1 MLDIPAGRDSLAV
14 MTTVYLNGEYLPHD
28 RAMISV
34 DDRGFVFGDGIYEG
48 IRAVEGRIFEWQ
60 AHADRMVDGLTG
72 IRIAFGADR
81 VAELHGVC
89 ERLLRDNQLTTG
101 DAFLYLQ
108 VTRGS
113 APRAHAFPPP
123 GTPPSVYISA
133 TRLVRRVDQQ
143 QTGVKAVTH
152 PDMRWERCD
161 WKTINLLGSVLARQA
176 AVDAGAF
183 EAIMYRDGVVTEGAS
198 STIFGVVDGALRTHP
213 LSHRILPSVTRKVIM
228 ALIAELKL
236 PIDER
241 AITEAELRAADEL
254 FLCGTANN
262 VTPIV
267 SVDGRPIGAGTPG
280 PITAQL
286 RDALDARLYGGGDR
300 R

>member
-14 MTTVYLNGEYLPHD
+14 MTTVYLNGEYVPHD
-28 RAMISV
+28 RAVISV

-48 IRAVEGRIFEWQ
+48 IRAIEGRIFEWQ

-198 STIFGVVDGALRTHP
+198 STIFGVVDGVLRTHP
-213 LSHRILPSVTRKVIM
+213 LGHRILPSVTRKVLM
-228 ALIAELKL
+228 ALIAEHRL
-236 PIDER
+236 PVEER
-241 AITEAELRAADEL
+241 AITEAELRRADEL

-267 SVDGRPIGAGTPG
+267 SVDGRPIGTGSPG

-286 RDALDARLYGGGDR
+286 RDALDARLYGR

>member
-1 MLDIPAGRDSLAV
+1 
-14 MTTVYLNGEYLPHD
+14 MTTVYLNGDYVPHD
-28 RAMISV
+28 RAVISV

-48 IRAVEGRIFEWQ
+48 VRAIEGRIFEWQ

-72 IRIAFGADR
+72 IRIEFGADR
-81 VAELHGVC
+81 VAALQGVC
-89 ERLLRDNQLTTG
+89 ECLLRDNQLTTG

-113 APRAHAFPPP
+113 APRTHAFPPP
-123 GTPPSVYISA
+123 GTPPNVYISA
-133 TRLVRRVDQQ
+133 TRLARRVDQQ
-143 QTGVKAVTH
+143 QSGVKAVTH
-152 PDMRWERCD
+152 PDLRWERCD

-183 EAIMYRDGVVTEGAS
+183 EAIMHRDGVVTEGAS
-198 STIFGVVDGALRTHP
+198 STIFAVVDGVLRTHP
-213 LSHRILPSVTRKVIM
+213 LGHRILPSVTRKVIM
-228 ALIAELKL
+228 ALIAELRL
-236 PIDER
+236 PVEER
-241 AITEAELRAADEL
+241 AITEAELRRADEL

-267 SVDGRPIGAGTPG
+267 SVDDRPIASGTAG

-286 RDALDARLYGGGDR
+286 REALDARLYGRG
-300 R
+300 

>member
-1 MLDIPAGRDSLAV
+1 
-14 MTTVYLNGEYLPHD
+14 MTTVYLNGEYVPHD
-28 RAMISV
+28 RAAISV

-48 IRAVEGRIFEWQ
+48 VRAIDGRIFEWQ
-60 AHADRMVDGLTG
+60 AHADRMAEGLAG
-72 IRIAFGADR
+72 IRIEFGADR
-81 VAELHGVC
+81 VAALHGVC

-113 APRAHAFPPP
+113 APRVHAFPPP
-123 GTPPSVYISA
+123 GTPPTVYASA
-133 TRLVRRVDQQ
+133 TRL
-143 QTGVKAVTH
+143 A
-152 PDMRWERCD
+152 RWERCD

-183 EAIMYRDGVVTEGAS
+183 EAIMHRDGVVTEGAS
-198 STIFGVVDGALRTHP
+198 STIFGVVDGVLRSHP
-213 LSHRILPSVTRKVIM
+213 LGHRILPSVTRKVVM
-228 ALIAELKL
+228 ALIAEHGL
-236 PIDER
+236 PVEER
-241 AITEAELRAADEL
+241 AITEAELRGADEV

-267 SVDGRPIGAGTPG
+267 SIDGRPVGPGTPG

-286 RDALDARLYGGGDR
+286 GEALDARLYGSR
-300 R
+300 

>member
-1 MLDIPAGRDSLAV
+1 MGAP
-14 MTTVYLNGEYLPHD
+14 P
-28 RAMISV
+28 
-34 DDRGFVFGDGIYEG
+34 
-48 IRAVEGRIFEWQ
+48 
-60 AHADRMVDGLTG
+60 DGLTG
-72 IRIAFGADR
+72 IRIEFGADR
-81 VAELHGVC
+81 VAALHGVC

-123 GTPPSVYISA
+123 GTPPNVYVSA
-133 TRLVRRVDQQ
+133 TRLARRVDQQ
-143 QTGVKAVTH
+143 QSGVKAVTC
-152 PDMRWERCD
+152 PDLRWARCD

-183 EAIMYRDGVVTEGAS
+183 EAVMLRDGVVTEGAS
-198 STIFGVVDGALRTHP
+198 STIFGVVDGVLRTHP
-213 LSHRILPSVTRKVIM
+213 LGHHILPSVTRKVLM
-228 ALIAELKL
+228 ALIAEHRL
-236 PIDER
+236 PVEER
-241 AITEAELRAADEL
+241 AITEAELRRADEL

-267 SVDGRPIGAGTPG
+267 SVDGRPIGTGSPG

-286 RDALDARLYGGGDR
+286 RDALDARLYGRG
-300 R
+300 